1 VNSGSTTTSEFGKP
15 YNLMFSAASKIPGI
29 CSTRTND
36 KRPETNPLESANYK
50 DKEKNPF
57 VTGDLV
63 YVRDATGKCDKEW
76 SGPHRVSKIVSRVS
90 FEINNDGI
98 ARHINHGRIVPKT
111 RKHIE
116 SDSDE
121 FDIEVPKSR
130 SRYPQRSRRPPDR
143 YGNYINY

>member
-1 VNSGSTTTSEFGKP
+1 
-15 YNLMFSAASKIPGI
+15 
-29 CSTRTND
+29 
-36 KRPETNPLESANYK
+36 
-50 DKEKNPF
+50 

-63 YVRDATGKCDKEW
+63 YVRDATGKCDKVW

-121 FDIEVPKSR
+121 FDIEVPKSG

-143 YGNYINY
+143 YGNYIYY